1 MGKGVTREE
10 GSSLEP
16 APMVVLLIRGYKV
29 VQPPPPTPFSLL
41 REKTKLGDCKLGFV

>member
-1 MGKGVTREE
+1 MTREE

-29 VQPPPPTPFSLL
+29 VQLPPFSLL